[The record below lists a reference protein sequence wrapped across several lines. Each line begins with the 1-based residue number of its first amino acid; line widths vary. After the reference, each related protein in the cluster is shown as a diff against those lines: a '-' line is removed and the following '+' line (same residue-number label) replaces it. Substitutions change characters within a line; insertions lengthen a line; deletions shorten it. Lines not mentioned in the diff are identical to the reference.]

1 MKQCVRAGWN
11 RYGGVRIPVRKKKVE
26 VHRRPRG
33 KAKRSFIDA
42 VKEDLVL
49 VGVRGC
55 REEFERGG

>member
-1 MKQCVRAGWN
+1 MCTQVGTGMVVC
-11 RYGGVRIPVRKKKVE
+11 RYQSEKKKVE

>member
-11 RYGGVRIPVRKKKVE
+11 RHGGVRIPVRKKKGGA
-26 VHRRPRG
+26 PRG

>member
-1 MKQCVRAGWN
+1 MCARRLEQVWWCADTSQ
-11 RYGGVRIPVRKKKVE
+11 KKKKAE

>member
-1 MKQCVRAGWN
+1 MRAGWN
-11 RYGGVRIPVRKKKVE
+11 RHGGVRIPVRKKKGGA
-26 VHRRPRG
+26 PRG